1 MVADSDK
8 APGSDGV
15 NTSRIREL
23 VRIGLALSSEKRLEN
38 LLELIVTEARS
49 FTNADGGTL
58 YLRDEDNG
66 CLNFA
71 IIQNET
77 LGLRMGGTGAEITW
91 PAVPLTGDG
100 GHQNHS
106 NVSAHAAITGET
118 VNIPDVYDTEG
129 FSFEGTRTFDRNNGY
144 RSRSMLVIPMLDH
157 EDEVV
162 GVLQL
167 LNAMDRNTG
176 RVIEF
181 PPHEVDTIRSL
192 ASQAAVAVNNVRL
205 VEGLQRLLDSF
216 INSIASAIDEKSP
229 YTGGHIRR
237 VTWLSLAI
245 ARRISSARE
254 GIFRDVNFSDEEME
268 ELRLAAL
275 MHDVGKITTPESVVD
290 KATRLEKIFDRIELI
305 RHRVEILRKDIEIDY
320 LRRSLAQKSSARED
334 FAFSEELK
342 ERFRELEEQMLFLE
356 EVNRGG
362 EYLSDER
369 IERVRRIASQTYAFS
384 GKSMPI
390 LSAEEMDNLCLRMGT
405 LNEEERRTI
414 NNHVVLTADMLGNLP
429 FPKKYANV
437 PLYASAHHEKL
448 DGSGYPEG
456 LTASQLPL
464 QARILA
470 VADVFE
476 ALTAADRPYKKGKLL
491 SEAVRILGLMVKD
504 RHIDGDVC
512 DILISSGLA
521 REYAE
526 ENISRGQIDYFS
538 WNPGE

>member
-1 MVADSDK
+1 MAQSDK
-8 APGSDGV
+8 EKRPDGGD
-15 NTSRIREL
+15 TGRIREL

-38 LLELIVTEARS
+38 LLELIVTEAMS

-58 YLRDEDNG
+58 YISDEDNG

-71 IIQNET
+71 IIQNRT
-77 LGLRMGGTGAEITW
+77 LGLRMGGTGDEITW
-91 PAVPLTGDG
+91 PAVPLTGGDG
-100 GHQNHS
+100 RPNHS
-106 NVSAHAAITGET
+106 NVSAHAAITRET
-118 VNIPDVYDTEG
+118 VNIPDVYNAEG

-167 LNAMDRNTG
+167 LNAMDRDTG
-176 RVIEF
+176 RVVEF
-181 PPHEVDTIRSL
+181 PPYEMDTIRSL

-205 VEGLQRLLDSF
+205 IEGLQRLLDSF
-216 INSIASAIDEKSP
+216 IKSIASAIDEKSP

-245 ARRISSARE
+245 AKRISSARD
-254 GIFRDVNFSDEEME
+254 GVFRDVDFSHEEME

-305 RHRVEILRKDIEIDY
+305 KHRAEIIRKDVEIDY
-320 LRRSLAQKSSARED
+320 LRRRLEQNSSAV
-334 FAFSEELK
+334 EEPAYDK
-342 ERFRELEEQMLFLE
+342 ELIERLRELDEQMLFLE

-362 EYLSDER
+362 EYLPDER
-369 IERVRRIASQTYAFS
+369 IERVRKIASQTYAFS
-384 GKSMPI
+384 GKNMPL
-390 LSAEEMDNLCLRMGT
+390 LSGDEVDNLCLRMGT
-405 LNEEERRTI
+405 LNDEERKTI
-414 NNHVVLTADMLGNLP
+414 NNHVVLTAGMLGNLP

-448 DGSGYPEG
+448 DGSGYPDG

-504 RHIDGDVC
+504 GHIDGDVC
-512 DILISSGLA
+512 DTLISSGLA

-526 ENISRGQIDYFS
+526 ENISRDQIDDFL